1 MSCPGFHPIR
11 SVFDTRRRA
20 TGVRRA
26 AARSLPSADGYPLAG
41 DDLLALLARA
51 AARTLSGTGVLRA
64 FGYPDRPGGGCLVM
78 SRHDL
83 RTEAGR

>member
-1 MSCPGFHPIR
+1 MSCPDSTR
-11 SVFDTRRRA
+11 SDLCSIPAAGQPEFA
-20 TGVRRA
+20 G